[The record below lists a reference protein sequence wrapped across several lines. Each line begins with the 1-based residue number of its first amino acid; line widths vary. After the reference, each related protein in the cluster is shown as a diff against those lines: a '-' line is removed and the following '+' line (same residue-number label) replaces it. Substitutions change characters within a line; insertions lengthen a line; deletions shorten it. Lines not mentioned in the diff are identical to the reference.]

1 MKAGEVIDNKDDQ
14 RREGRDR
21 ITFYLRVFD
30 GKSTRIVGHLV
41 NISSR
46 GLLLICDEP
55 VAVGEDYRLRLCLPA
70 VVLDR
75 REVVISATSRW
86 CSREDESGFF
96 RVGFQIHDPSPEM
109 VNTVKLLVEK
119 CGYNPA
125 G

>member
-1 MKAGEVIDNKDDQ
+1 MKAGKTIHNKDDQ

-41 NISSR
+41 NISPR
-46 GLLLICDEP
+46 GLLLLCDDP
-55 VAVGEDYRLRLCLPA
+55 VEAGEDYRLRLCLPP

-86 CSREDESGFF
+86 CSRDDDSGFF
-96 RVGFQIHDPSPEM
+96 RAGFQIHDPSPE
-109 VNTVKLLVEK
+109 TVKTVEMLVEK
-119 CGYNPA
+119 CGYSPTT
-125 G
+125 